1 MGRLETQKSIAAWA
15 DQTFGRADLLTIANR
30 ASQEASELVE
40 AVYDRRTAGE
50 ILEEAAD
57 VGIILRRLCHELGC
71 DLDSAIDRK
80 MAKNRL
86 REWERIGNGD
96 GRHK

>member
-1 MGRLETQKSIAAWA
+1 MRIETQKSIAAWA
-15 DQTFGRADLLTIANR
+15 DATFGHADLLTIANR
-30 ASQEASELVE
+30 ASTEACELVG
-40 AVYDRRTAGE
+40 AVRDNHSADS

-57 VGIILRRLCHELGC
+57 IGIILRRLCHELGC
-71 DLDSAIDRK
+71 DLDAAIDHK

-86 REWERIGNGD
+86 REWVRVGNGD

>member
-1 MGRLETQKSIAAWA
+1 MGIETQKSIAAWA
-15 DQTFGRADLLTIANR
+15 DQTFGRAALITIANR
-30 ASQEASELVE
+30 ARQESQELVE
-40 AVYDRRTAGE
+40 AVHEHRTADE

-57 VGIILRRLCHELGC
+57 VGIVLRRLCHELGC